1 MVKGFETFVKSI
13 FSIKGV
19 DLDYNQE
26 NNEFWVVAFISL
38 GNFSILLS
46 NLFSFCSY
54 KV

>member
-26 NNEFWVVAFISL
+26 NNEF
-38 GNFSILLS
+38 
-46 NLFSFCSY
+46 
-54 KV
+54 